1 MRNAAITEH
10 PLHQLR
16 EEEEVRRATSLAV
29 LVAMLVLALSPAAG
43 ATVHH
48 IMSGECAAP
57 AADGTVADLQDPPGL
72 SGGSSADNFAQPLRA
87 TSAAGALEFTAFDE
101 SGVPIDAEGPAS
113 NGDNGDQ
120 HCQNPETNG
129 HPDDSDDDV

>member
-1 MRNAAITEH
+1 M
-10 PLHQLR
+10 
-16 EEEEVRRATSLAV
+16 RRAIRLVV
-29 LVAMLVLALSPAAG
+29 LVALLMLVLAPAAS

-72 SGGSSADNFAQPLRA
+72 SGQSSADNFAQPLMA
-87 TSAAGALEFTAFDE
+87 TSGAGALEFTAFDG
-101 SGVPIDAEGPAS
+101 GVPVDAEGPAS

-129 HPDDSDDDV
+129 HADDSDDGS

>member
-1 MRNAAITEH
+1 
-10 PLHQLR
+10 
-16 EEEEVRRATSLAV
+16 LAV
-29 LVAMLVLALSPAAG
+29 LVALLVLALAPAAG

-72 SGGSSADNFAQPLRA
+72 SGQSSGDNFAQPLVA
-87 TSAAGALEFTAFDE
+87 TTSAGALEFTAFD
-101 SGVPIDAEGPAS
+101 GFVPIDAEGPAS

-129 HPDDSDDDV
+129 HPDDSDDGA